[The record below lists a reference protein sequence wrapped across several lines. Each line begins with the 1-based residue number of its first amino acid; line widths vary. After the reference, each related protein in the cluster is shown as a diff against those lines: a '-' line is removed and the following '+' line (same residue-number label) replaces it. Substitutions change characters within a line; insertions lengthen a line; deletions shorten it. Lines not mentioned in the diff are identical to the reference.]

1 MDADSVEKSARRST
15 ISSLTGVRAFAMLLV
30 VGAHAGFW
38 TGKYTPD
45 LVGAVYSRLEIGV
58 AIFFV
63 LSGYLLFRPWVK
75 ALAEG
80 REGPAVGMYLRH
92 RARRILPAYWIVV
105 IATYTIYLFRDSGD
119 TGLGMDGFLR
129 NMTFT
134 QIYGFGHL
142 HDGLTQ
148 TWTLAVEVVFYML
161 LPLIAWG
168 LVVAVCGRRWRPGRL
183 VAALCVLALTTPLWI
198 VFTHADTQISI
209 TARLWFPGFFA
220 WFVGGMVLAVAATTL
235 RRFNPYAAGGGAL
248 VCFLLAITPA
258 AGEAT
263 IVPEDG
269 GAAITKA
276 FLYLAFAMF
285 LLAPLVIGSQNGPMG
300 SLCSWAPMVWL
311 GEISYEFF
319 LVHLVVMEF
328 VMEMLGYG
336 IFQGSAVGVFI
347 VTTVLSIP
355 PAWALHRGLARIVLR
370 RRAQT
375 SSDRPSP
382 TAVAAAESRSYA
394 ARVSGASRS

>member
-1 MDADSVEKSARRST
+1 MHTDSVGETARRST

-45 LVGAVYSRLEIGV
+45 FVGAVYSRLEIGV
-58 AIFFV
+58 PIFFA

-75 ALAEG
+75 ALATG
-80 REGPAVGMYLRH
+80 GEGPAVGTYFWH

-105 IATYTIYLFRDSGD
+105 IATYTIYLFREAGD
-119 TGLGMDGFLR
+119 TGLGWDGFVR

-134 QIYGFGHL
+134 QIYGFGHF
-142 HDGLTQ
+142 HVGLTQ
-148 TWTLAVEVVFYML
+148 TWSLAVEVVFYLL
-161 LPLIAWG
+161 LPLIAWAL
-168 LVVAVCGRRWRPGRL
+168 LVVVCRRRWRPGLL
-183 VAALCVLALTTPLWI
+183 VVGLCVLALSTPAWI
-198 VFTHADTQISI
+198 IFTHNDTQISY

-220 WFVGGMVLAVAATTL
+220 WFVGGMVLAVASMTL
-235 RRFNPYAAGGGAL
+235 RRCNPYLSGAGAL
-248 VCFLLAITPA
+248 VCFLLATTPA

-263 IVPEDG
+263 IVPEDV

-276 FLYLAFAMF
+276 FLYLMFAMF
-285 LLAPLVIGSQNGPMG
+285 LLAPLVIGSHDGPFG
-300 SLCSWAPMVWL
+300 SLCSSAPMVWL

-328 VMEMLGYG
+328 VVEMLGYET
-336 IFQGSAVGVFI
+336 FQGSAVGVFI

-355 PAWALHRGLARIVLR
+355 PAWALHRALARIMVR

-375 SSDRPSP
+375 GSGRPS
-382 TAVAAAESRSYA
+382 TTAAAVAQSRSYA
-394 ARVSGASRS
+394 SRV